1 MIKAVFFDV
10 DGTLTT
16 MTDHKVPK
24 SARVAINKLQDNGI
38 LCFMAT
44 GRHILEL
51 EEMDPWDIP
60 FDGYV
65 TTNGEIC
72 LNKDKEIIFDLAI
85 SGDIKDGLVKLF
97 NDKTIPLM
105 FVEKDRM
112 YHNFIDQR
120 VIDAYGML
128 GTSIP
133 DIGEYKGAKLYQA
146 CTYKYADEY
155 DSYQKIF
162 PKGIRFMWWHNNC
175 IDLITNEGKV
185 EGIRHILDI
194 YHLDP
199 KDIMA
204 FGDAENDID
213 MLKYAGTSVV
223 MGNGDDH
230 VKRYA
235 DYVTD
240 TVENDGIYKALVHYG
255 LISG

>member
-10 DGTLTT
+10 DGTLTS
-16 MTDHKVPK
+16 MKDHKVPK
-24 SARVAINKLQDNGI
+24 SARLAISKLQDKGI

-51 EEMDPWDIP
+51 AEMDPWDIA

-72 LNKDKEIIFDLAI
+72 LNKQREVIYDIPIE
-85 SGDIKDGLVKLF
+85 GDIKEGLVRMF
-97 NDKTIPLM
+97 TEKTMPLL
-105 FVEKDRM
+105 FVEKERM

-133 DIGEYKGAKLYQA
+133 DVGEYKGDRIYQA
-146 CTYKYADEY
+146 CTYKYADED
-155 DSYQKIF
+155 DSYQKLF
-162 PKGIRFMWWHNNC
+162 PQGVRFMWWHNNC

-185 EGIRHILDI
+185 EGIKHILTL

-199 KDIMA
+199 QDVMA

-213 MLKYAGTSVV
+213 MLRYVGTSVV

-230 VKRYA
+230 VKKLA
-235 DYVTD
+235 DHVTD
-240 TVENDGIYKALVHYG
+240 SVEDDGIYKALVYYK
-255 LISG
+255 LID